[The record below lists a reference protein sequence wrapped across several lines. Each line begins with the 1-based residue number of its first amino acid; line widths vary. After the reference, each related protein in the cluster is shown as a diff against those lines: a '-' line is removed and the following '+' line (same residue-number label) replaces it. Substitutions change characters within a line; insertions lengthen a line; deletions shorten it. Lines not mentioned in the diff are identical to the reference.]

1 MLPAAPRLS
10 NSSLKRSRRV
20 DDDFHAVLGMLPAGL
35 KCLAEAAEAMHQ
47 LIDTR
52 YKAYTLLRSS
62 DMEMINFLMDL
73 YRSGALGE
81 QWQGVCATLSA
92 MMAAIPVKSSG

>member
-1 MLPAAPRLS
+1 
-10 NSSLKRSRRV
+10 
-20 DDDFHAVLGMLPAGL
+20 MLPAGL

-81 QWQGVCATLSA
+81 QWQGV
-92 MMAAIPVKSSG
+92 